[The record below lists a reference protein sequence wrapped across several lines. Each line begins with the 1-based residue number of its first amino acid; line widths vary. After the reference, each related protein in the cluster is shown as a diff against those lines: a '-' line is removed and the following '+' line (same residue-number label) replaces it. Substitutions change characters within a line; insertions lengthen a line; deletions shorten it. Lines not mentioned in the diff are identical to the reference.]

1 MVNHIA
7 AKTVENVVAT
17 QSTHAQ
23 VGLLLLI
30 RALLCGHPLV
40 ISLSIHLSIL
50 RCFGPSVCPR
60 SLVQSITCL
69 PLAQSGSYVTQS
81 AFV

>member
-1 MVNHIA
+1 MWQEDAVVNHIA

-30 RALLCGHPLV
+30 RALL
-40 ISLSIHLSIL
+40 
-50 RCFGPSVCPR
+50 
-60 SLVQSITCL
+60 
-69 PLAQSGSYVTQS
+69 
-81 AFV
+81 